1 MITHGT
7 RSTIYVMVGCYT
19 LDENGAILVEFWQS
33 VVYCT
38 TFSAAGHDKFIISMN
53 TCISNLVDNHVMKPV
68 KYRTLFNSNVAW
80 NRHKVS
86 AV

>member
-7 RSTIYVMVGCYT
+7 KSTIYVMVGCYT
-19 LDENGAILVEFWQS
+19 LGRKWCLSGGVLT
-33 VVYCT
+33 VVDCT

-53 TCISNLVDNHVMKPV
+53 TCISNLVDNHVMEPV

-86 AV
+86 SV